1 MMGSPTSNRPQHY
14 PYRPNGFDDMDPFSM
29 QGIIEEQ
36 RLQEQ
41 ESATYVARSKLPLR
55 IRNLLSQKRDGIPRV
70 ITFVSVLG
78 KAAAE
83 DDNSGD
89 LSHIGMVIEVLHD
102 DEGFEPRRNHQR
114 RRSKSFDTEICH
126 RDYDQGS
133 FNTSMSSIQTH
144 SRPSLNKMTLTE
156 FIPKDSI
163 HSKEQFKARHHT
175 NHQTQSREYCDG
187 SVSSSPTSYPHSLH
201 SSAIS
206 TLHNSISQQSVASS
220 SRPIMCSAK
229 QLSSERS
236 ISPKPTLHSRH
247 MNSTEHSLSHDN
259 TNSFKCNSP
268 LSAPFPSRLNQI
280 QRSNSK
286 RQLRPPHSIDPSL
299 SLQSVL
305 PKSCGCQSCPRLHPS
320 DPSTLVMS
328 TSYHTKTQQ
337 QDKRQ
342 NQHTTLLAEQSSTGG
357 GYRAPTHQDLS
368 QIPRTSTLTF
378 IDSMFASKSFH
389 PRALQEKRSRI
400 TSFTA

>member
-206 TLHNSISQQSVASS
+206 TLHNSISQQSVASRYVSPCHDLTRFGAKAMES
-220 SRPIMCSAK
+220 SIRA
-229 QLSSERS
+229 
-236 ISPKPTLHSRH
+236 TFT
-247 MNSTEHSLSHDN
+247 STERW
-259 TNSFKCNSP
+259 P
-268 LSAPFPSRLNQI
+268 LRRKSKPSA
-280 QRSNSK
+280 
-286 RQLRPPHSIDPSL
+286 
-299 SLQSVL
+299 
-305 PKSCGCQSCPRLHPS
+305 
-320 DPSTLVMS
+320 
-328 TSYHTKTQQ
+328 
-337 QDKRQ
+337 
-342 NQHTTLLAEQSSTGG
+342 TLLSVPSHSEAFT
-357 GYRAPTHQDLS
+357 
-368 QIPRTSTLTF
+368 PRPAGTVFTV
-378 IDSMFASKSFH
+378 
-389 PRALQEKRSRI
+389 ALCHW
-400 TSFTA
+400 A